1 MLAEAIAIG
10 GLGMLAAFGLGVAA
24 KVFHVKVDPLVEA
37 LEEALP
43 GANCGGCGFA
53 GCSSAAVAIAGGKA
67 PPNICVG
74 GGPEVGEAVAAIM
87 GVEVVATEPQVAR
100 VGCRYPVSRADLKYD
115 YSGLNDCRAAAI
127 LAGGQKECP
136 IGCLGLGSCVMACP
150 FDALSLGPEGLPV
163 VDEFK
168 CTGCGTCVRTCPQN
182 IMNLTSVTD
191 RILAEQRT
199 VDCTAPCMRACPAGI
214 DVPEQVRL
222 TALGDYAGALK
233 VIKERNPLPLICGY
247 ICPHPCEAAC
257 RRNLADQPVA
267 INPLK
272 RFAAEAERTA
282 GGRAQPYQAPATGK
296 KAAVIGGGVEGL
308 SAAYFLARLG
318 HEVHLYESAQ
328 ELGGILR
335 TVIPR
340 RRLPREVLEWEIQ
353 GVLDMGVAAHT
364 GQRFGREVSLSG
376 LWAQGFDAA
385 ITATGGWDTMLQRGR
400 LPDAAPALPSIY
412 LLLPLTLAL
421 ARGERPP
428 IGRRTVII
436 GGGKKALGL
445 ARRLGEL
452 GAEQVT
458 VLWRREMERVGVAK
472 EELARA
478 REQGVAARA
487 GVRVSRLMGQGDELR
502 ELAYTDQNMRRRG
515 ESGERVIEVDTVV
528 AAGGR
533 LPEMIFAPLGAEE
546 EGAAP
551 ERWQTVLPYR
561 DPSVSPRGLFDAAEP
576 VGDYRAAVE
585 AVAAGRRAAASAHR
599 AMMGQEVAPPAF
611 MLTPASRVPD
621 VAGLEHLLE
630 APPQQEFPRLD
641 QDAELTPAQ
650 PGAEL
655 SEEAVKSEARR
666 CLNCGL
672 ICYYRTRY
680 H

>member
-1 MLAEAIAIG
+1 
-10 GLGMLAAFGLGVAA
+10 MLAAFGLGVAA
-24 KVFHVKVDPLVEA
+24 KVFYVKVDPLVQA

-53 GCSSAAVAIAGGKA
+53 GCPSAAVAIAAGKA

-74 GGPEVGEAVAAIM
+74 GGPEVGEELAAIM

-100 VGCRYPVSRADLKYD
+100 VGCRYPVARADIKYD
-115 YSGLNDCRAAAI
+115 YSGLNDCRAAVI

-136 IGCLGLGSCVMACP
+136 IGCLGLGSCAAACP

-163 VDEFK
+163 VDELK